1 MKERSKIDL
10 GITALD
16 EMFMTDA
23 ERAQIRKPVVEEIPI
38 KDLHPFRN
46 HPFLVKADEEMERLK
61 QSIAQSG
68 VLVPALARPDRLPG
82 TYELISGHRRMA
94 ACKELGLATM
104 PVIIQDLTDEEA
116 IVTMVDAN
124 LQREHILPSEKAFA
138 YKMKMEALSRQGART
153 DLTSSQVATKSDTA
167 AEIGRSA
174 GDSRDQVYRY
184 IRLTNL
190 IPELLKLVDEGKIA
204 LTPAVEL
211 SYLKQDEQR
220 ALLEMMTYE
229 SATPSLSQAQR
240 LHRMSQEG
248 RASEENILAVLTE
261 VKSNQKEM
269 IRVPVDDLRKY
280 FRPGTSIKQMSE
292 TVVKAVEY
300 YSRHLERQ
308 RMDRD
313 AR

>member
-1 MKERSKIDL
+1 
-10 GITALD
+10 
-16 EMFMTDA
+16 
-23 ERAQIRKPVVEEIPI
+23 
-38 KDLHPFRN
+38 
-46 HPFLVKADEEMERLK
+46 
-61 QSIAQSG
+61 
-68 VLVPALARPDRLPG
+68 
-82 TYELISGHRRMA
+82 MA
-94 ACKELGLATM
+94 ACRELGLKTL

-167 AEIGRSA
+167 AEIGRTG

-190 IPELLKLVDEGKIA
+190 IPELLKMVDESKIA

-220 ALLEMMTYE
+220 ALLEMMEYE
-229 SATPSLSQAQR
+229 GATPSLSQAQR
-240 LHRMSQEG
+240 LRRMSQEA
-248 RASEENILAVLTE
+248 RVSEEDILAVLTE
-261 VKSNQKEM
+261 IKSNQKEM
-269 IRVPVDDLRKY
+269 IRVPVDDVRKF

-292 TVVKAVEY
+292 TVVKAVEFY
-300 YSRHLERQ
+300 ARHLERQ
-308 RMDRD
+308 RANRD